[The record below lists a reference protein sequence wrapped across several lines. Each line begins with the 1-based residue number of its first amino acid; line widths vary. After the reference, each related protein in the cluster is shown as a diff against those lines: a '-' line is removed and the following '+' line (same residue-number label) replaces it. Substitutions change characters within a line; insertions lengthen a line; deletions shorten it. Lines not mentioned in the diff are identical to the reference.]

1 MSDKKKTAKEKRYEK
16 EIKQLK
22 QELKEKNDKLL
33 RSYADLQNFQKRM
46 EKEILLKEEET
57 KRKYLSELLDINE
70 LLQKAYEDKN
80 PKEGLKTL
88 LRQMEKIFEREQITY
103 IECIG
108 KTFDHNCHHAIS
120 TIEKEDCE
128 DGEIVDEVKKGYL
141 MGGKLLRPSQVIVAK
156 KISKER

>member
-1 MSDKKKTAKEKRYEK
+1 
-16 EIKQLK
+16 
-22 QELKEKNDKLL
+22 
-33 RSYADLQNFQKRM
+33 
-46 EKEILLKEEET
+46 
-57 KRKYLSELLDINE
+57 
-70 LLQKAYEDKN
+70 
-80 PKEGLKTL
+80 
-88 LRQMEKIFEREQITY
+88 MEKIFEREQITY